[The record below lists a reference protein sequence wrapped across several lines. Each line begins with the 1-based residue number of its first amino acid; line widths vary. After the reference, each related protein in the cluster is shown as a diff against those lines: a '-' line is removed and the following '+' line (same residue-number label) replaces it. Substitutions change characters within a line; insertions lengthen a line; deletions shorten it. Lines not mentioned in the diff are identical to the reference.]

1 MSSVMNFFISK
12 FEDEYV
18 SGFVSNIEDH
28 IQENYEMIDEWLEQG
43 VDEKSIECQEEY
55 INDIRY
61 KHKLYKGFMTY
72 GEVKEVLK
80 YYDKK
85 GISCQNIFNRIEF
98 KKANLEE
105 LKRLIWEEWAESD
118 EECEMIENITTM
130 KELRAFLKDEPMGSD
145 WVIINGYFIN
155 SITY

>member
-1 MSSVMNFFISK
+1 MSSVMDYFISK

-18 SGFVSNIEDH
+18 SGFVSNIEEH

-55 INDIRY
+55 IHDIMY

-72 GEVKEVLK
+72 GEVKEVLS

-85 GISCQNIFNRIEF
+85 GISCQNIFGRVEF
-98 KKANLEE
+98 KKVNLEE
-105 LKRLIWEEWAESD
+105 LKRLIWEEWVESD

-155 SITY
+155 SVTY